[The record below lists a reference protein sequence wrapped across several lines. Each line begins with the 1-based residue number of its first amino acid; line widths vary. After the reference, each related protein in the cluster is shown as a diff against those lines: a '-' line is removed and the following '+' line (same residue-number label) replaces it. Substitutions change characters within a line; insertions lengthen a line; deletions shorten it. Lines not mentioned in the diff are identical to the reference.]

1 MNCAR
6 RASTPDC
13 WAVEGVGQ
21 ILLFAGTLTSP
32 SLGARASTPLF
43 SDLSVTAG
51 LYCTQYT
58 CFGDELQSPD
68 HLFLDLPRPPVFV
81 VHFKPDRRAQSS
93 KSQRR
98 KTLIGIEVVQ
108 M

>member
-58 CFGDELQSPD
+58 CFGDVSPD
-68 HLFLDLPRPPVFV
+68 HLFWIYLVRRCSLCTSNPIVARKVPNRSAG
-81 VHFKPDRRAQSS
+81 KPW
-93 KSQRR
+93 
-98 KTLIGIEVVQ
+98 
-108 M
+108 